1 MHVACAFVF
10 IRAAGLCNAAC
21 PLSVSA
27 QRFLRFVWIQQQCME
42 PVQHKCNKGSPEGGI
57 TSWAEWRKQ

>member
-21 PLSVSA
+21 SLSCVCTETPVVSVA
-27 QRFLRFVWIQQQCME
+27 PAAAHGACAVGM
-42 PVQHKCNKGSPEGGI
+42 
-57 TSWAEWRKQ
+57 